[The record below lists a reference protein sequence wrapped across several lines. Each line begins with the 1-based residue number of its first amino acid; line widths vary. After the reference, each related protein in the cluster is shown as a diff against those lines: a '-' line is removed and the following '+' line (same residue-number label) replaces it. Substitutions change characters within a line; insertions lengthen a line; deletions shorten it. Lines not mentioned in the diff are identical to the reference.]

1 MTKPNRAVAPPLED
15 PGSAAGA
22 ADASPVVSGPVQRNA
37 RDRPFALR
45 LQKACD
51 QNSHVP
57 AYNHGRQAWVR
68 QQLDQRFDT
77 SVSNETVSKWFTGV
91 ARPRPD
97 KIRLLAKLLDVDEA
111 WLALG
116 VEPELD
122 PRERK
127 IRNAM
132 ADGAVNV
139 VAGFIQM
146 TGGHPAFPE
155 EGDPRARAG
164 ARIDLYA
171 IIKGAHYSL
180 HVASAQE
187 DGEAY
192 RFAIPYGHEEC
203 VVIGV
208 VQREPLQ
215 CDFLELAPDLVNTH
229 GLRRSGHIEVTVQAR
244 GGDFVTEG
252 DVWRRITTFGERL

>member
-1 MTKPNRAVAPPLED
+1 M
-15 PGSAAGA
+15 
-22 ADASPVVSGPVQRNA
+22 QRNA

-68 QQLDQRFDT
+68 QQLDQRFGT

-155 EGDPRARAG
+155 DNDVRAKSG
-164 ARIDLYA
+164 VRIDLYA
-171 IIKGAHYSL
+171 IIKGAHYAL
-180 HVASAQE
+180 HVALAQE
-187 DGEAY
+187 DGDGGY
-192 RFAIPYGHEEC
+192 RFAIPYGHEDC

-208 VQREPLQ
+208 VQREPLA
-215 CDFLELAPDLVNTH
+215 CDFLELSPDVVNTH
-229 GLRRSGHIEVTVQAR
+229 GLRRSGYIEVTMSRR
-244 GGDFVTEG
+244 GDDYVTEG
-252 DVWRRITTFGERL
+252 ETWRRITTFGERL

>member
-1 MTKPNRAVAPPLED
+1 M
-15 PGSAAGA
+15 
-22 ADASPVVSGPVQRNA
+22 
-37 RDRPFALR
+37 
-45 LQKACD
+45 
-51 QNSHVP
+51 
-57 AYNHGRQAWVR
+57 R
-68 QQLDQRFDT
+68 QQLDQRFST

-155 EGDPRARAG
+155 ENDVRAKGG

-171 IIKGAHYSL
+171 IIKGAHYAL
-180 HVASAQE
+180 HVALAQE
-187 DGEAY
+187 EGEGAY
-192 RFAIPYGHEEC
+192 RFAIPYGHEDC

-208 VQREPLQ
+208 IQTQPLV
-215 CDFLELAPDLVNTH
+215 CDFLELTADLVNAH
-229 GLRRSGHIEVTVQAR
+229 GLRRSGHIEITMTGQS
-244 GGDFVTEG
+244 GGYATEG
-252 DVWRRITTFGERL
+252 EGWRQITTFGERL